1 MANRAYEYH
10 ESGNYNNIPNYL
22 KYITKKHDSKIAFK
36 FMVNKKDVEKT
47 YRAFYEDIM
56 GLSKSIL
63 QLKYQNQKISILG
76 ENSYDWI
83 VAYMAIA
90 CSNNTVVPIDKDLQ
104 IGDIKDI
111 LTEADVKMIFIS
123 DQYNDYAQMLQEA
136 FPTMQII
143 NMKEIEGLI
152 QKGKKLKIKLP
163 NVSPDQIATI
173 IYTSG
178 TTSKPK
184 GVMLSHKGLAV
195 DTIGC
200 EKHFKLTGDSILVLP
215 LHHTFALTA
224 QILFGLTCG
233 HAVCIP
239 NSLKKIDELFK
250 KYKPSSM
257 IVVPMLVEAFY
268 NKIWKTIKANGKEKL
283 VKKMIKISNSL
294 LKLKIDIR
302 GKAFKQIIDGLGGNL
317 NLIISG
323 GAALEK
329 TYVEDF
335 RSFGINVF
343 NGYGITEC
351 SPVVSVNRNEY
362 YRDGSVGPVLN
373 GVEVKILREKE
384 EEREGEILVKGDIVM
399 KGYYK
404 HPELTKE
411 AMTEDGYFNTGD
423 IGYVDEDGFLFITG
437 RKKNLIILDNGK
449 NIYPEELEGKLQK
462 RDGIKE
468 VVVFEKDKK
477 IAAEIFP
484 DFEIIPNDANTQKEV
499 QKIVDDFNK
508 DLPFYK
514 KIDTIV
520 LRETEFEKTT
530 TKKIKRK
537 YNNT

>member
-1 MANRAYEYH
+1 MANQKYSYH
-10 ESGNYNNIPNYL
+10 EAGNYDNIPHYL
-22 KYITKKHDSKIAFK
+22 QYITDKHGSKVAFK
-36 FMVNKKDVEKT
+36 FTVNKKDVEKT
-47 YRAFYEDIM
+47 YQAFDEDITN
-56 GLSKSIL
+56 LAKSIM
-63 QLKYQNQKISILG
+63 QMKYNNEKISILG
-76 ENSYDWI
+76 ENSYDWVI
-83 VAYMAIA
+83 TYMAIA
-90 CSNNTVVPIDKDLQ
+90 SSNNTVVPIDKDLQ
-104 IGDIKDI
+104 MGDIKDI
-111 LTEADVKMIFIS
+111 LSEADVKMIFIS
-123 DQYNDYAQMLQEA
+123 DQYNDYIEPIKEA
-136 FPTMQII
+136 FPEMQII
-143 NMKEIEGLI
+143 NMKEVENYI
-152 QKGKKLKIKLP
+152 QKGRNVKDRLP
-163 NVSPDQIATI
+163 DVSPEQIATI

-184 GVMLSHKGLAV
+184 GVMLTHKGLAV

-200 EKHFKLTGDSILVLP
+200 EKHFKLTGDTILVLP

-224 QILFGLTCG
+224 NILFALTCG
-233 HAVCIP
+233 YAVCIP
-239 NSLKKIDELFK
+239 SSLKKIDELFK
-250 KYKPSSM
+250 KYQPSSM

-268 NKIWKTIKANGKEKL
+268 NKIWKTIRANGKEKL
-283 VKKMIKISNSL
+283 VKTMIKISNFL

-302 GKAFKQIIDGLGGNL
+302 GKVFKQIIDGLGGKL

-329 TYVEDF
+329 SYVADF

-373 GVEVKILREKE
+373 GIEVKIVKE
-384 EEREGEILVKGDIVM
+384 DDSVQEGEILVKSDVVM

-404 HPELTKE
+404 HPELTAE

-423 IGYVDEDGFLFITG
+423 IGYIDEDGFLFITG
-437 RKKNLIILDNGK
+437 RKKNIIILDNGK

-462 RDGIKE
+462 KEGIKE
-468 VVVFEKDKK
+468 VVVFEKEKK
-477 IAAEIFP
+477 IAAEIYP
-484 DFEIIPNDANTQKEV
+484 DFEVIPNDENTKELV
-499 QKIVDDFNK
+499 QKIVDEFNK

-520 LRETEFEKTT
+520 IRDTEFEKTT

-537 YNNT
+537 YNN

>member
-1 MANRAYEYH
+1 MENKKYAYH
-10 ESGNYNNIPNYL
+10 EAGNYDNIPHYL
-22 KYITKKHDSKIAFK
+22 KYITNKHGSKIAFK
-36 FMVNKKDVEKT
+36 YTVNKKDVEKT
-47 YRAFYEDIM
+47 YQAFYNDVQN
-56 GLSKSIL
+56 LAKSIA
-63 QLKYQNQKISILG
+63 QMKYNNDKISILG
-76 ENSYDWI
+76 ENSYHW
-83 VAYMAIA
+83 VVSYMAIS

-104 IGDIKDI
+104 MVDIQSI
-111 LTEADVKMIFIS
+111 IEEADVKLLFLS
-123 DQYNDYAQMLQEA
+123 DQYNDYAEPLKQA
-136 FPTMQII
+136 FPELQII
-143 NMKEIEGLI
+143 NISEIEKYI
-152 QKGKKLKIKLP
+152 AKGKNTKVKLP
-163 NVSPDQIATI
+163 DVSPEQIASI

-184 GVMLSHKGLAV
+184 GVMLTHKGLAI

-200 EKHFKLTGDSILVLP
+200 QKHFMLTGDSILVLP

-224 QILFGLTCG
+224 HILFGLTCG
-233 HAVCIP
+233 YAVCIP
-239 NSLKKIDELFK
+239 SSLKKIDELFK
-250 KYKPSSM
+250 KYKPSTM

-268 NKIWKTIKANGKEKL
+268 NKIWKTIRASGKEKL
-283 VKKMIKISNSL
+283 VRNMIKISNFL

-302 GKAFKQIIDGLGGNL
+302 PKVFKQIIEGLGGNL

-323 GAALEK
+323 GASLEPS
-329 TYVEDF
+329 YVADF
-335 RSFGINVF
+335 RSFGIDVF

-351 SPVVSVNRNEY
+351 SPVVSVNRNGY

-373 GVEVKILREKE
+373 GVEVKILKQDDNVQ
-384 EEREGEILVKGDIVM
+384 EGEILVKGDIVM

-437 RKKNLIILDNGK
+437 RKKNIIILDNGK

-462 RDGIKE
+462 KDGIKE

-484 DFEIIPNDANTQKEV
+484 DFELIPNDENAKEAV
-499 QKIVDDFNK
+499 QKIVDEFNK

-514 KIDTIV
+514 KIDTIEI
-520 LRETEFEKTT
+520 RDTEFEKTT
-530 TKKIKRK
+530 TKKIKRN
-537 YNNT
+537 YNRQ

>member
-1 MANRAYEYH
+1 MANKKYEYH
-10 ESGNYNNIPNYL
+10 EAGNYDNIPHYL
-22 KYITKKHDSKIAFK
+22 KYIAKKYGSKIAFK
-36 FMVNKKDVEKT
+36 YMVNKKDVEKT
-47 YRAFYEDIM
+47 YNEYYNDVNCLAKNLIQM
-56 GLSKSIL
+56 
-63 QLKYQNQKISILG
+63 KYNNQKISILG
-76 ENSYDWI
+76 ENSYLWV

-90 CSNNTVVPIDKDLQ
+90 SSNNTVVPIDKDLQ
-104 IGDIKDI
+104 MVDIKSI
-111 LTEADVKMIFIS
+111 ISEADVKLLFLS
-123 DQYNDYAQMLQEA
+123 DQYSDYAEPIKEA
-136 FPTMQII
+136 FPDIQII
-143 NMKEIEGLI
+143 SI
-152 QKGKKLKIKLP
+152 QKIEDYIAKGRNLKMKLP
-163 NVSPDQIATI
+163 EVSPEQIACI

-184 GVMLSHKGLAV
+184 GVMLTHKGLAV

-200 EKHFKLTGDSILVLP
+200 QKHFMLTGDSILVLP

-224 QILFGLTCG
+224 HILFGLTCG
-233 HAVCIP
+233 YAVCIP
-239 NSLKKIDELFK
+239 SSLKKIDELFK
-250 KYKPSSM
+250 KYKPSTM

-268 NKIWKTIKANGKEKL
+268 NKIWKTIRANGKEKL
-283 VKKMIKISNSL
+283 VRTMLKISDFL

-302 GKAFKQIIDGLGGNL
+302 PKVFKQIIDGLGGNL

-323 GAALEK
+323 GAALEPS
-329 TYVEDF
+329 YVADF

-351 SPVVSVNRNEY
+351 SPVVSVNRNGY

-373 GVEVKILREKE
+373 GIEVKILRQDENVK
-384 EEREGEILVKGDIVM
+384 EGEILVKGDVVM

-437 RKKNLIILDNGK
+437 RKKNIIILDNGK

-462 RDGIKE
+462 KDGIKE

-484 DFEIIPNDANTQKEV
+484 DFEVIPNDENTKSEV
-499 QKIVDDFNK
+499 QKIVDEFNK

-520 LRETEFEKTT
+520 IRDTEFEKTT
-530 TKKIKRK
+530 TKKIKRT
-537 YNNT
+537 YNK